1 MNVICL
7 FPTIELKKNHL
18 KTSSKME
25 KKTKKNTNNEMK
37 TLTRESVK
45 LQKKKS
51 KTK

>member
-1 MNVICL
+1 ML
-7 FPTIELKKNHL
+7 FACFQLLSLRK
-18 KTSSKME
+18 SSQKHIQDGKE
-25 KKTKKNTNNEMK
+25 DKKNTNNEMK